1 MLGQWFSCFTRVFS
15 VLICHILESMLHLI
29 HFFTFSSFTAPAMV
43 WLLVPKSKSPAE
55 EFALARTESTNR
67 FHPKVDRLILQVKA
81 DFYLFIFLSFF
92 DQQVSKNLTM
102 IMK

>member
-1 MLGQWFSCFTRVFS
+1 
-15 VLICHILESMLHLI
+15 
-29 HFFTFSSFTAPAMV
+29 MV
-43 WLLVPKSKSPAE
+43 WLHVPKSKPPTE

-67 FHPKVDRLILQVKA
+67 FHLKVERLIFQA
-81 DFYLFIFLSFF
+81 DFYLFTFLGFF